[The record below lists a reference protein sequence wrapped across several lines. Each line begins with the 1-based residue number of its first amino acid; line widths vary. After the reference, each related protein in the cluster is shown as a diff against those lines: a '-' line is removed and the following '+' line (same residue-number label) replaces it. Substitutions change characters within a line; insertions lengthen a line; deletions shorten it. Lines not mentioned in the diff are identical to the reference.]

1 MLEILSFLSLTVL
14 VGFKLGPV
22 FAEASIVDE
31 ICTKWHAIAKTCDCT
46 PFLLAVYDKL
56 SRYYCESQSHVF

>member
-22 FAEASIVDE
+22 FAEASIIDE
-31 ICTKWHAIAKTCDCT
+31 ICKQNGMQSPKLAIARH
-46 PFLLAVYDKL
+46 FYLL
-56 SRYYCESQSHVF
+56 SM